1 MVDTTKNTK
10 LFTTY
15 GVSTSRAV
23 SPDMAGKLIS
33 KAKRPL
39 FVVGTG
45 VLDPELLER
54 SVKIAKAAGL
64 PIAATGS
71 SMPGFVGRD
80 DVDAE
85 YINLHQLGFYL
96 TDPEWPGLDGKGG
109 YDMVVLLAFKKFYIN
124 QVLSGLKN
132 FTKIKSIAIDRN
144 YLQNAT
150 MSFGNLS
157 RADHLEALDEL
168 IGILEG

>member
-15 GVSTSRAV
+15 GVKTSKAISTEIA
-23 SPDMAGKLIS
+23 AKLIS

-45 VLDPELLER
+45 VLDPEVLDR
-54 SVKIAKAAGL
+54 AVKIAKAKDI

-71 SMPGFVGRD
+71 SMIGFVDKG
-80 DVDAE
+80 VNAK
-85 YINLHQLGFYL
+85 YINLHALGFYL
-96 TDPEWPGLDGKGG
+96 TDPNWPGLDGNGN
-109 YDMVVLLAFKKFYIN
+109 YDTIILLGHKKYYIN
-124 QVLSGLKN
+124 QVLSATKN
-132 FTKIKSIAIDRN
+132 FSDVRSISIDKSYI
-144 YLQNAT
+144 QNAT

-157 RADHLEALDEL
+157 KADHIAALDEVIDL
-168 IGILEG
+168 L

>member
-15 GVSTSRAV
+15 GVKTSKAITTEV
-23 SPDMAGKLIS
+23 AAKLIS

-45 VLDPELLER
+45 VLSPGILER
-54 SVKIAKAAGL
+54 AVKIAQAKNI

-71 SMPGFVGRD
+71 SMPGFVD
-80 DVDAE
+80 KDVNAK

-96 TDPEWPGLDGKGG
+96 TDPNWPGLDGNGN
-109 YDMVVLLAFKKFYIN
+109 YDTVILLGHKKYYIN
-124 QVLSGLKN
+124 QVLSATKN
-132 FTKIKSIAIDRN
+132 FSDVKSISIDKH
-144 YLQNAT
+144 YIQNAT

-157 RADHLEALDEL
+157 KEDHIAALDEVINFL
-168 IGILEG
+168 

>member
-10 LFTTY
+10 LFTSY
-15 GVSTSRAV
+15 GVKTSKAITTEV
-23 SPDMAGKLIS
+23 AAKLIS

-45 VLDPELLER
+45 VLDPELLDR
-54 SVKIAKAAGL
+54 AVKIAKAKNI

-71 SMPGFVGRD
+71 SMPGFVD
-80 DVDAE
+80 KDVNAK

-96 TDPEWPGLDGKGG
+96 TDPDWPGLDGNGN
-109 YDMVVLLAFKKFYIN
+109 YDTIILLGHKKYYIN
-124 QVLSGLKN
+124 QVLSAVKN
-132 FTKIKSIAIDRN
+132 FSDVKSISIDRD
-144 YLQNAT
+144 YIQNAT

-157 RADHLEALDEL
+157 KADHIAALDEVIDL
-168 IGILEG
+168 L

>member
-15 GVSTSRAV
+15 GVKTSKAITTEV
-23 SPDMAGKLIS
+23 ASKLIS

-45 VLDPELLER
+45 VLSPEILDR
-54 SVKIAKAAGL
+54 AVKIAKAKDIQ
-64 PIAATGS
+64 IAATGS
-71 SMPGFVGRD
+71 SMPGFVGK
-80 DVDAE
+80 DVKAK

-96 TDPEWPGLDGKGG
+96 TDPNWPGLDGNGN
-109 YDMVVLLAFKKFYIN
+109 YDTIIILGHKKYYIN
-124 QVLSGLKN
+124 QVLSATKN
-132 FTKIKSIAIDRN
+132 FSDVKAISIDKN
-144 YLQNAT
+144 YIQNAT

-157 RADHLEALDEL
+157 KADHYAALDEIIDL
-168 IGILEG
+168 L

>member
-10 LFTTY
+10 LFTSY
-15 GVSTSRAV
+15 GVTSSKATT
-23 SPDMAGKLIS
+23 PEIAAKLIS

-39 FVVGTG
+39 LVVGTK

-54 SVKIAKAAGL
+54 AVKISQKANI

-71 SMPGFVGRD
+71 SMPGFVD
-80 DVDAE
+80 KDADAK

-96 TDPEWPGLDGKGG
+96 MDSNWPGLDGNGN
-109 YDMVVLLAFKKFYIN
+109 YDMIIVLGHIKYYIN
-124 QVLSGLKN
+124 QVLSGTKN
-132 FTKIKSIAIDRN
+132 FSTIKAIAIDRN
-144 YLQNAT
+144 YIQNAT

-157 RADHLEALDEL
+157 KADHYAALDEL
-168 IGILEG
+168 IDAL

>member
-15 GVSTSRAV
+15 GVKTSKAISTEIA
-23 SPDMAGKLIS
+23 AKLIS

-45 VLDPELLER
+45 VLDPEVLDR
-54 SVKIAKAAGL
+54 AVKIAKAKNI

-71 SMPGFVGRD
+71 SMIGFVDKG
-80 DVDAE
+80 VNAK
-85 YINLHQLGFYL
+85 YINLHALGFYL
-96 TDPEWPGLDGKGG
+96 TDPNWPGLDGNGN
-109 YDMVVLLAFKKFYIN
+109 YDTIILLGHKKYYIN
-124 QVLSGLKN
+124 QVLSATKN
-132 FTKIKSIAIDRN
+132 FSDVKAISIDKSYI
-144 YLQNAT
+144 QNAT

-157 RADHLEALDEL
+157 KADHVAALDEVIDL
-168 IGILEG
+168 L